1 MARWERRFQGGGI
14 YTLLIGP
21 GSCHQPVRKGSI
33 GTGWWHKPVP
43 KVFFSIPKGG
53 KQRPLV
59 PVGGINR
66 YQCYPLVPV
75 GGTNRY
81 HCRALVPV
89 GATNRDSP
97 CATAEQCG
105 GKFSPTSL
113 VEEETEWFI
122 SAVART
128 TSSSSQ
134 LQALG
139 PTLLALCL
147 WASWADAGLDPGLL
161 KGF

>member
-59 PVGGINR
+59 PVG
-66 YQCYPLVPV
+66 
-75 GGTNRY
+75 
-81 HCRALVPV
+81 
-89 GATNRDSP
+89 ATNRDSL
-97 CATAEQCG
+97 CATRGAVRWEVKSHLASRG
-105 GKFSPTSL
+105 GAGVVYKRCCAYHF
-113 VEEETEWFI
+113 E
-122 SAVART
+122 
-128 TSSSSQ
+128 
-134 LQALG
+134 
-139 PTLLALCL
+139 LL
-147 WASWADAGLDPGLL
+147 STAGFRAYSVSIMPVGLL
-161 KGF
+161 GRRGLGSWPIAGFLVVSRPMPSG